1 MNKNDRTRHLLRL
14 AALGGMAL
22 VLVGCDT
29 IRSAAGMTKEPPDE
43 FAVVTKAPLVMP
55 PDYNLR
61 PPKPGAAPTNQYSPT
76 ESAAAVMFGEDPA
89 QIAAQMKGDYSPE
102 EKLVLATSGA
112 AVADHAIRQQ
122 LAADAKSMEATNDSL
137 TNQLL
142 FQTGP
147 NPQAGNPLDSDSEK
161 ARIDSA
167 NSAQQ
172 TNTTAST
179 DQTADTPKEKP
190 DDSATIDKSGNSG
203 GWFGWLF

>member
-22 VLVGCDT
+22 VLVGCDS
-29 IRSAAGMTKEPPDE
+29 IREAAGVTKEPPDE

-76 ESAAAVMFGEDPA
+76 ESAAATMFGEDPA
-89 QIAAQMKGDYSPE
+89 EIAKQISGDYSQE

-122 LAADAKSMEATNDSL
+122 IAADAKSMEATNDDL
-137 TNQLL
+137 TNKLL

-147 NPQAGNPLDSDSEK
+147 DPQAGNPLDSDAEK
-161 ARIDSA
+161 QRLDSA
-167 NSAQQ
+167 KSTQQ
-172 TNTTAST
+172 TNTPAST
-179 DQTADTPKEKP
+179 DESADSKDK
-190 DDSATIDKSGNSG
+190 DSAKIDKSGN
-203 GWFGWLF
+203 GWLDGIF

>member
-1 MNKNDRTRHLLRL
+1 MNNNERTRHLLRI

-29 IRSAAGMTKEPPDE
+29 IREAAGVTKQPPDE

-76 ESAAAVMFGEDPA
+76 ESAAAAVYGEDPA
-89 QIAAQMKGDYSPE
+89 TIAAQMTGDYSKE
-102 EKLVLATSGA
+102 EKLLLATSGA

-122 LAADAKSMEATNDSL
+122 LAADAKSMEATNDDL
-137 TNQLL
+137 TNKLL

-147 NPQAGNPLDSDSEK
+147 DPQAGNPLDSDAEK
-161 ARIDSA
+161 ERLDSA
-167 NSAQQ
+167 KSAQQ
-172 TNTTAST
+172 TNTPATT
-179 DQTADTPKEKP
+179 DQPTDSKDK
-190 DDSATIDKSGNSG
+190 DSAKIDKTGN
-203 GWFGWLF
+203 GWFDGIF

>member
-1 MNKNDRTRHLLRL
+1 MNTNDRTRHLLRI

-29 IRSAAGMTKEPPDE
+29 IRQAAGVTKEPPDE

-76 ESAAAVMFGEDPA
+76 ESAAASMFGEDPA
-89 QIAAQMKGDYSPE
+89 EIAKQMTGDYSPE
-102 EKLVLATSGA
+102 EKLILASSGA

-122 LAADAKSMEATNDSL
+122 LANK
-137 TNQLL
+137 LL

-147 NPQAGNPLDSDSEK
+147 DPQAGNPLDSDAEK
-161 ARIDSA
+161 QRLDSA
-167 NSAQQ
+167 KSAQQ
-172 TNTTAST
+172 TNTPATT
-179 DQTADTPKEKP
+179 DADSKEK
-190 DDSATIDKSGNSG
+190 DSATIDKSGN
-203 GWFGWLF
+203 GWLDGIF